1 MIVLQIDFPS
11 SGPFG
16 AQMSQAFEALAHDI
30 QQEAGLIWK
39 IWTENEQE
47 QTAGG
52 IYLFSDEALAR
63 QYLNKHTVR
72 LKSFGIRNIRSKV
85 FTVNEAL
92 SAINGFEVV

>member
-16 AQMSQAFEALAHDI
+16 TQMTEAFTALAQDI

-39 IWTENEQE
+39 IWTENEE
-47 QTAGG
+47 EHTAGG
-52 IYLFSDEALAR
+52 IYLFNDEALAR
-63 QYLNKHTVR
+63 QYLDKHTAR
-72 LKSFGIRNIRSKV
+72 LQSFGIQDIRSKV

-92 SAINGFEVV
+92 SAINGFSLA